1 MLLPAGCVCVLDA
14 CRVLA
19 GSETAPATPPG
30 GGGGGAAV
38 EWKEGVCGGL
48 DAGAMAPPS
57 TSIREKEH

>member
-1 MLLPAGCVCVLDA
+1 MLDA